1 MTQATIDTAN
11 FSRMREAMVASQ
23 LRTNAVSDQR
33 VVAAMARVPR
43 EEFLPESQRS
53 LAYRDTAVPIAHGRA
68 ANVPIATGKLL
79 TQAQVG
85 PTDHVL
91 LIGAASGY
99 TAAVLALLAKDVVA
113 VESDAALAAI
123 ARTALASYANVQL
136 IEGDLTVGAPAHA
149 PYDVLVI
156 DGGVQHVPQALVD
169 QLRPGGR
176 VVAGLDDRGV
186 TRLASGVR
194 SEGGFGLSPFADID
208 CVVLPGFARP
218 KAFTF

>member
-23 LRTNAVSDQR
+23 LRTNAVSDKR

-79 TQAQVG
+79 TQAQLR

-91 LIGAASGY
+91 LIGAAGGY

-113 VESDAALAAI
+113 VESDGALAAI

-136 IEGDLTVGAPAHA
+136 IEGDLSVGAPAHA

-156 DGGVQHVPQALVD
+156 DGAVQHIPQALVD

-176 VVAGLDDRGV
+176 IVAGLDDRGV